1 MFRKNKIAA
10 LITARGGSK
19 GIPKKNIINL
29 CGSPLIQWTANASLN
44 SKYVDETFLSTDSD
58 EIINSVKKLDVT
70 VPFKRPKNLSSDT
83 ATSTDVILHFIDW
96 LNTNRKNEFDTLL
109 LLQPTSPFRKSEHID
124 KSVKK
129 FFSDKDAKSLISV
142 TENVKSP
149 YLSRKINSEGYLE
162 NLFNVKSEKRR
173 QDIPVTYYINGAI
186 YLISIKDFMKYKTF
200 QTPKTL
206 NYIMPYY
213 SSIDIDEP
221 MDLKTAE
228 FYYKQKLV

>member
-1 MFRKNKIAA
+1 MYKKNKIAA

-29 CGSPLIQWTANASLN
+29 CGKPLIHWTVNASLK
-44 SKYVDETFLSTDSD
+44 SKFVDETFLSTDND
-58 EIINSVKKLDVT
+58 EIINSVKKFKVT
-70 VPFKRPKNLSSDT
+70 VPYKRPAKLSSDK

-124 KSVKK
+124 GAIKK
-129 FFSDKDAKSLISV
+129 FLSDKNALSSISV
-142 TENVKSP
+142 TENAKSP
-149 YLSRKINSEGYLE
+149 YLSRKINSKGYLE
-162 NLFNVKSEKRR
+162 NLFDVKSEKRR
-173 QDIPVTYYINGAI
+173 QDIPITYYINGAI
-186 YLISIKDFMKYKTF
+186 YLISIKDFLKYKTF
-200 QTPKTL
+200 QTNKTL
-206 NYIMPYY
+206 NYVMPYY

-221 MDLKTAE
+221 MDLKMAE

>member
-1 MFRKNKIAA
+1 MYKGKKIAA

-19 GIPKKNIINL
+19 GIPKKNITKL
-29 CGSPLIQWTANASLN
+29 CGKPLIHWTVESAMK
-44 SKYVDETFLSTDSD
+44 SKYVDKIFLSTDND
-58 EIINSVKKLDVT
+58 EIISSVKKFPVE
-70 VPFKRPKNLSSDT
+70 VPFKRPKNLSSDK

-96 LNTNRKNEFDTLL
+96 MKKSGNDYDTLL

-124 KSVKK
+124 SSIKK
-129 FFSDKDAKSLISV
+129 FLGSEKALSLISV
-142 TENVKSP
+142 TENIKSP
-149 YLSRKINSEGYLE
+149 YLSRKISADGFVE

-186 YLISIKDFMKYKTF
+186 YLININNFEKYKTF

-206 NYIMPYY
+206 SYIMPYY

-221 MDLKTAE
+221 MDLKIAE
-228 FYYKQKLV
+228 LYYKNKLV

>member
-1 MFRKNKIAA
+1 LYKGKKIAA

-19 GIPKKNIINL
+19 GIPKKNIRKL
-29 CGSPLIQWTANASLN
+29 CGKPLIHWTVESAMK
-44 SKYVDETFLSTDSD
+44 SKYVDKIFLSTDND
-58 EIINSVKKLDVT
+58 EIISSVKKFPVE
-70 VPFKRPKNLSSDT
+70 VPFKRPKNLSSDK

-96 LNTNRKNEFDTLL
+96 MKKSGNDYDTLL

-124 KSVKK
+124 SSIKK
-129 FFSDKDAKSLISV
+129 FLGSEKALSLISV
-142 TENVKSP
+142 TENIKSP
-149 YLSRKINSEGYLE
+149 YLSRKISADGFVE

-186 YLISIKDFMKYKTF
+186 YLININNFEKYKTF

-206 NYIMPYY
+206 SYIMPYY

-221 MDLKTAE
+221 MDLKIAE
-228 FYYKQKLV
+228 LYFKNKLV

>member
-1 MFRKNKIAA
+1 MYRGKKIAA

-19 GIPKKNIINL
+19 GIPKKNITKL
-29 CGSPLIQWTANASLN
+29 CGKPLIQWTVESAMKSGYID
-44 SKYVDETFLSTDSD
+44 KVFLSTDND
-58 EIINSVKKLDVT
+58 EIINSVKKFPVE
-70 VPFKRPKNLSSDT
+70 VPFKRPKNLSSDK
-83 ATSTDVILHFIDW
+83 ATSTDVILHFIEW
-96 LNTNRKNEFDTLL
+96 MKKSSNEYDVLL

-124 KSVKK
+124 SSIKK
-129 FFSDKDAKSLISV
+129 FIASKEALSLISV

-149 YLSRKINSEGYLE
+149 YLSRKLNSNGYIE

-186 YLISIKDFMKYKTF
+186 YLTEVKNFEKYKTF

-206 NYIMPYY
+206 SYIMPYY

-221 MDLKTAE
+221 MDLKIAE
-228 FYYKQKLV
+228 LYYKNKLV